1 MPDVTRLLFEARRW
15 GRREKF
21 TQAIRLYEQVLQVE
35 PKNLEALVG
44 IGGCYYKL
52 DQLDEARRYWESALR
67 QDPRNQK
74 IREFLDKL
82 DRGSNITLPTPSSVT
97 MAKQKKKAPDGHST
111 SAENKKSGF
120 PGSKLPLLIGGAIIL
135 LLLLGA
141 SIAFFLAS
149 GGGDSA
155 GETIANRPVI
165 ADTLEPG
172 AP

>member
-44 IGGCYYKL
+44 VGGCYYKL
-52 DQLDEARRYWESALR
+52 GQADEARRYWEDALR
-67 QDPRNQK
+67 VAPKNPK
-74 IREFLDKL
+74 VREFLDKL
-82 DRGSNITLPTPSSVT
+82 ERGSNIALPTPSSIT
-97 MAKQKKKAPDGHST
+97 MVKEKKK
-111 SAENKKSGF
+111 
-120 PGSKLPLLIGGAIIL
+120 GSKPDADPAEKKTPAILGNKLPILIGGAIIL

-141 SIAFFLAS
+141 SFAFILAV

-155 GETIANRPVI
+155 EETIANRPVI
-165 ADTLEPG
+165 TDSVDPG
-172 AP
+172 TP